1 MLVQRLISSIVRPQP
16 RHRPIRASRVQI
28 LTQGVSIMC
37 YLRSD
42 RGDHKH
48 VGWEGNC
55 AIVARLEDLGA
66 STKQPPALEAA
77 LFLRSGFLFT
87 V

>member
-1 MLVQRLISSIVRPQP
+1 MLVQRAISSIVRPQP
-16 RHRPIRASRVQI
+16 RQRPIRASRVQI
-28 LTQGVSIMC
+28 LTQGVSVMC
-37 YLRSD
+37 IC

-48 VGWEGNC
+48 SGWERNC

-66 STKQPPALEAA
+66 GAEQPPGLEMARV
-77 LFLRSGFLFT
+77 LPSGFLFT